1 MRIQK
6 ERGRE
11 RLKREERKENK
22 VHQKAC
28 SKEKVDLPLHSLSEK
43 KAVLRKEVSGQIEK
57 QALEDKRKLSLK
69 K

>member
-6 ERGRE
+6 ERGIE

-28 SKEKVDLPLHSLSEK
+28 SREKVDLPLHSLSEK
-43 KAVLRKEVSGQIEK
+43 KQLTERSFGAKLK
-57 QALEDKRKLSLK
+57 DKNR
-69 K
+69 